1 MSTLKTWA
9 VGDDVNPEYEVSI
22 TRTPPSKRD
31 VIYDLISDKSK
42 ASVIHFT
49 FGDSDSDD
57 IHTMGEVFVKSLDGD
72 AVLLIYRLE
81 DGRLVKQIT
90 RQSIEI
96 ITKESY
102 DVLPRKEG

>member
-31 VIYDLISDKSK
+31 VIYDLISDRSK
-42 ASVIHFT
+42 ASIIRYT
-49 FGDSDSDD
+49 FDDEND
-57 IHTMGEVFVKSLDGD
+57 IHTMGEVFVKALGGD
-72 AVLLIYRLE
+72 AILLIYRLE
-81 DGRLVKQIT
+81 DGRLVKQVT

-96 ITKESY
+96 VTKESY